1 MSASVPSDK
10 SFPFR
15 LLTLFWKSFF
25 YHVLVLVCQL
35 IITYWDLQ
43 IFKREAY
50 FLAIKQLS
58 VYVVTNRLAFP
69 MQNNP
74 LLWKLILK
82 PNNFLNIRG
91 ESI

>member
-43 IFKREAY
+43 IFKRKAY

-58 VYVVTNRLAFP
+58 VGCYQSFSFSHAEQSIIMEVD
-69 MQNNP
+69 
-74 LLWKLILK
+74 LK
-82 PNNFLNIRG
+82 A
-91 ESI
+91 E